1 MRRVIDRIVAEDA
14 DGRLYTVMCIQEYVP
29 ENDLGTLIREIGL
42 TYQTTLGEFLTTSDN
57 VTFEITDTNRYLHK
71 VIVTNKP
78 EGRRFRNLPRG
89 AVPIY

>member
-29 ENDLGTLIREIGL
+29 ENDLGTAIREIGL
-42 TYQTTLGEFLTTSDN
+42 TYQTTLGELLTTSDN
-57 VTFEITDTNRYLHK
+57 VSFNIAGTNHFLHK
-71 VIVTNKP
+71 VIVARKP
-78 EGRRFRNLPRG
+78 EGRLFRDFPRG